1 MTHLVFSASLFSY
14 KAREASF
21 YFLVD
26 SASFLAAVTF
36 LTVVAISP
44 MICLN

>member
-26 SASFLAAVTF
+26 SASDLAA
-36 LTVVAISP
+36 
-44 MICLN
+44 